1 MNESLSV
8 VIGIATAARREQ
20 IGLTLRQIGRQRR
33 LPDRILVCP
42 ASADDYDETCAS
54 VAGCAVELV
63 ASRGRGLCVQ
73 RNEILARCDADVI
86 VFFDDDF
93 YPADDYLERV
103 VALLSLQ
110 PDIVI
115 ATNRPALDGAT
126 GPGVPHDEA
135 VRALAK
141 LARSPAARAP
151 RTRGTYGGYG
161 CNMAIRMGPVR
172 QFRVRFDE
180 DLPLYGWLE
189 DIDFS
194 RQLAPYGRIVSCSAL
209 RGVHLGT
216 KGGRTS
222 GVQLGYSQIANPLYM
237 LRKRTMDV
245 PYALKH
251 MGRNVAKNV
260 VRAPRPEPWVDRR
273 GRLKGNALALLD
285 LARGQLH
292 PRRVLEL

>member
-1 MNESLSV
+1 MSTRLRV

-20 IGLTLRQIGRQRR
+20 IGLTVRQIARQRH
-33 LPDRILVCP
+33 LPERILVCP
-42 ASADDYDETCAS
+42 ARVEDYDDSASAS
-54 VAGCAVELV
+54 VSCPVSLIAG
-63 ASRGRGLCVQ
+63 GRGLCVQ
-73 RNEILARCDADVI
+73 RNAILDHAGDADVI

-103 VALLSLQ
+103 VALFTTH
-110 PDIVI
+110 PEVVI

-126 GPGVPHDEA
+126 GPGVDHEEA
-135 VRALAK
+135 LRALA
-141 LARSPAARAP
+141 AMP
-151 RTRGTYGGYG
+151 RTTRSAPPTRSTYGGYG
-161 CNMAIRMGPVR
+161 CNMAIRLAPVR
-172 QFRVRFDE
+172 AYHVRFDE

-194 RQLAPYGRIVSCSAL
+194 RRLAPYGRIVSCTAL

-216 KGGRTS
+216 KRGRTS
-222 GVQLGYSQIANPLYM
+222 GVQLGYSQIANPVYM
-237 LRKRTMDV
+237 LRKRSMDV
-245 PYALKH
+245 PYAFRH

-260 VRAPRPEPWVDRR
+260 LRAPLPEPWVDRR

-285 LARGQLH
+285 LLSGRLH